1 MSDYSAVAPPQNF
14 NQSSAFAAALQRAR
28 QIAAKINPNSASST
42 GTTDSAIGQKRPLEE
57 SSVDFE
63 PDSKK
68 VATLASPPLAASAPS
83 SVGAGGVGGLAGGVT
98 AAVAARVAA
107 GIQGLAALGGPVSS
121 EDIKVPDKMV
131 GLIIGRGGE
140 QISRLQSESG
150 CKIQMA
156 PDSGGT
162 PERLCTLTGNP
173 QAIGRAKELIGSIVA
188 QRSRTEGTGGARLD
202 EMGLG
207 GLDSSM
213 GSNGGNNGDGH
224 SSGSGGNAHVE
235 IMVPGPK
242 VGLIIGKGGETIK
255 QLQEKSGAK
264 MVVIQEG
271 PNQET
276 EKPLRISGDVS
287 KVEAAKQLVY
297 ELIADKEGGS
307 FGGRSGLGGNNQ
319 RSFRSEFG
327 SPFGQSSSSGGDGDS
342 VEIAVPRAAVGVVI
356 GKGGDMIKKIQGETG
371 ARVQFQQGR
380 EDDPDDRRCFL
391 SGKPDQVSEARRRI
405 DELIDSVLRRDNDRG
420 RGGGRGGFERSGG
433 RDFNDR
439 GGRGGGWNNDRGDKQ
454 EATFVVPANKCG
466 VIIGRGGET
475 IKQINQ
481 STGAHCELDRRP
493 QANPAEKT
501 FLIRGQPDQIEAAKR
516 LIAEKLGGPGG
527 GLMSGGQG
535 QNGGGP
541 PFGGAGGPPGGGAS
555 GAPHFAPQS
564 WGSGGPQGFQ
574 QPWAN
579 PQQPHPQD
587 PNMFA
592 AAQNNQVQVPVNP
605 QTGQPDYSAQWAEYY
620 RSVGMHREAELIEQ
634 QAKASKGMTAVAVAG
649 GQGAPQQQPSQPA
662 PAAAQ
667 PAQNGQPDYS
677 AQWAEYY
684 RSTGKIKEAEFIEQ
698 QMKTKAQAAVGGA
711 VTAATSGQT
720 GASAP
725 NPYAQPQPQ
734 PYGYGATTAG
744 FYQSTPQAPTQQAT
758 QPQYPSYPGYAQPY
772 HPQAQGQA
780 APPDGQ

>member
-42 GTTDSAIGQKRPLEE
+42 GNTDPAIGQKRPLEE
-57 SSVDFE
+57 GSVDFE

-68 VATLASPPLAASAPS
+68 VATVASSAVVASSSTQLALAASGSA
-83 SVGAGGVGGLAGGVT
+83 AVGGTA

-213 GSNGGNNGDGH
+213 GSNGGGNGDGL

-264 MVVIQEG
+264 MVVIQDG
-271 PNQET
+271 PNQEQ
-276 EKPLRISGDVS
+276 EKPLRISGELL

-297 ELIADKEGGS
+297 ELISEKDGQNS
-307 FGGRSGLGGNNQ
+307 FGSRSGIATGGQ
-319 RSFRSEFG
+319 RNFRNDFG

-420 RGGGRGGFERSGG
+420 RGGGRGGFDRSGD

-439 GGRGGGWNNDRGDKQ
+439 GGRW
-454 EATFVVPANKCG
+454 
-466 VIIGRGGET
+466 
-475 IKQINQ
+475 
-481 STGAHCELDRRP
+481 
-493 QANPAEKT
+493 
-501 FLIRGQPDQIEAAKR
+501 R
-516 LIAEKLGGPGG
+516 L
-527 GLMSGGQG
+527 
-535 QNGGGP
+535 
-541 PFGGAGGPPGGGAS
+541 
-555 GAPHFAPQS
+555 
-564 WGSGGPQGFQ
+564 
-574 QPWAN
+574 
-579 PQQPHPQD
+579 
-587 PNMFA
+587 
-592 AAQNNQVQVPVNP
+592 
-605 QTGQPDYSAQWAEYY
+605 
-620 RSVGMHREAELIEQ
+620 EQ
-634 QAKASKGMTAVAVAG
+634 
-649 GQGAPQQQPSQPA
+649 
-662 PAAAQ
+662 
-667 PAQNGQPDYS
+667 
-677 AQWAEYY
+677 
-684 RSTGKIKEAEFIEQ
+684 
-698 QMKTKAQAAVGGA
+698 
-711 VTAATSGQT
+711 
-720 GASAP
+720 
-725 NPYAQPQPQ
+725 
-734 PYGYGATTAG
+734 
-744 FYQSTPQAPTQQAT
+744 
-758 QPQYPSYPGYAQPY
+758 
-772 HPQAQGQA
+772 
-780 APPDGQ
+780 